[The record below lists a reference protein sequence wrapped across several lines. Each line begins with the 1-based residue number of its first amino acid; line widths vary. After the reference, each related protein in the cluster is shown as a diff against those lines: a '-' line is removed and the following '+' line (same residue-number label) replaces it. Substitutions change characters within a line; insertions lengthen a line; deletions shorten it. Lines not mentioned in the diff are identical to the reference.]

1 MNNEGQRWKAQQ
13 ERRGASAEVVR
24 RPESRVRLSAF
35 CFFMGGTPASGT
47 LELLGGGAFGG
58 ERTPDVI
65 FLGPFL
71 GDSAGRGM
79 PESSYTFRFTV
90 VFI

>member
-1 MNNEGQRWKAQQ
+1 
-13 ERRGASAEVVR
+13 
-24 RPESRVRLSAF
+24 
-35 CFFMGGTPASGT
+35 MGGTPASGT